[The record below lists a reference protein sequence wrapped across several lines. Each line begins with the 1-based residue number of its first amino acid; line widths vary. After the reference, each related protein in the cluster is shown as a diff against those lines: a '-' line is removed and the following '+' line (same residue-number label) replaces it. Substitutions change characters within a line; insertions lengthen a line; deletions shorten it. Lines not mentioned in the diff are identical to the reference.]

1 VAASIPRS
9 TRANVAAG
17 CFERVNA
24 LSANPGAGLTAQ
36 PLASLHIRGAA
47 NSLEPDGDRAR
58 NERERQLQQAHYRRH
73 DWNSKDEGIL
83 GEMARRR
90 EDIERLTE
98 LEELFADLWQVPR
111 FAAGWRHEHRPAI
124 DVFRTA
130 DPPELTI
137 VVEIAGADPGSI
149 QLLLD
154 GRRLLIAGQRPRARV
169 RGQFDRS
176 EIEYGRFRRELLLN
190 DDVDVGSARA
200 NYERGM
206 LTIVLPITP
215 GAQAPQ
221 TVTIEIRRST

>member
-1 VAASIPRS
+1 
-9 TRANVAAG
+9 
-17 CFERVNA
+17 
-24 LSANPGAGLTAQ
+24 
-36 PLASLHIRGAA
+36 
-47 NSLEPDGDRAR
+47 
-58 NERERQLQQAHYRRH
+58 
-73 DWNSKDEGIL
+73 
-83 GEMARRR
+83 MARRR

-111 FAAGWRHEHRPAI
+111 FAAGRRHEHRPAI

-154 GRRLLIAGQRPRARV
+154 ERRLLIAGERPRARV

-200 NYERGM
+200 NYERGL
-206 LTIVLPITP
+206 LTIVLPITQ
-215 GAQAPQ
+215 GARAPQ